1 MKEKREF
8 VVVLDNIRSLYN
20 VGSIFR
26 TAEALGFD
34 KVYLGGITPAP
45 DNKNFQAI
53 HKTALG
59 AEKYLAWEKSYS
71 ILKIL
76 KKLKEQ
82 NYYLIAL
89 EVGKSGIK
97 INQFKKLPPK
107 YQKIALIVG
116 NEIKGI
122 NKKHLN
128 YCDKILEIPLVG
140 KKESLNVSVAFGIGA
155 FWIKNLK

>member
-122 NKKHLN
+122 NKKYLN